1 MRRKQF
7 SGLHE
12 DIAPDEIFLDDRN
25 IPDFDVHQFEGRIEE
40 PIGRGTILSLFASFL
55 IVVMIFVV
63 RAGMLQIKE
72 GEAYVAKS
80 ENNRLEHQLLFPERG
95 IIYDRNSVE
104 LAWNTPSGE
113 ELGFSLRQYT
123 TEPGFGHIL
132 GFLHYPARDKSGVY
146 YRKDYEA
153 DVGIEAYYNELLKGE
168 KGLRII
174 ETDALGNVISSNTID
189 PPRAGENFHLS
200 IDARVQKKL
209 NSVISEVAKAQDYRG
224 GAGAIMDISNGE
236 LIALA
241 SYPEFDPN
249 VMTAGEDVETIKK
262 YNTDVRTPFLDRAI
276 SGLYAPGSIVKPMFA
291 LGALSE
297 GILTPDT
304 PIESKGYITIP
315 NPYFPDKETRF
326 NDWKVHGVLDMRT
339 AIAQSSNVYFY
350 EVAGGYKG
358 QKGLGIKNVEK
369 YARMFGYGSSTG
381 IDLYGEANGTIPN
394 PAWKEVNFPDDPTWR
409 IGDTYFTGI
418 GQYGMQATLLQ
429 ALKEAS
435 VIASKGLN
443 VTPHLALGIATV
455 TPSRIAIPESYF
467 TVVHEGMRK
476 GAISGTAKLLNFPY
490 VKVAAKTGTAELGV
504 SKARVNSWVIGFFP
518 YDNPKYAFA
527 IVMDR
532 GVKGNTTNASF
543 VASKLF
549 PWLAQYAPEYIG
561 RDTPLILDAPE
572 ELPTATSTTAAGT
585 TSTAVFPAT
594 VTTATT
600 SELH

>member
-1 MRRKQF
+1 MYGMRQKNF
-7 SGLHE
+7 SGIHE
-12 DIAPDEIFLDDRN
+12 DIAPDEIFLDDKN

-40 PIGRGTILSLFASFL
+40 PIRQTTIIILSATFLFIALVF
-55 IVVMIFVV
+55 FA
-63 RAGMLQIKE
+63 RAGILQLKE
-72 GEAYVAKS
+72 GARYLATS
-80 ENNRLEHQLLFPERG
+80 EQNRLEHQLLFPERG
-95 IIYDRNSVE
+95 IIYDRNGIE
-104 LAWNTPSGE
+104 LAWNVPSPE
-113 ELGFSLRQYT
+113 ELGFSLRAYIAD
-123 TEPGFGHIL
+123 PGFGHIL

-153 DVGIEAYYNELLKGE
+153 EVGVEAFYNEHLKGQ

-174 ETDALGNVISSNTID
+174 ETDALGNVVSSNTID
-189 PPRAGENFHLS
+189 PPRRGRDFTLAV
-200 IDARVQKKL
+200 DARVQKKL
-209 NSVISEVAKAQDYRG
+209 SNIIAEVAREQDYRG
-224 GAGAIMDISNGE
+224 GAAAIMDIHNGE
-236 LIALA
+236 LISLV

-249 VMTAGEDVETIKK
+249 IMTAGDDSATIKK
-262 YNTDVRTPFLDRAI
+262 YNADVRTPFLDRAV

-291 LGALSE
+291 LGALNE
-297 GILTPDT
+297 GILTQNT
-304 PIESKGYITIP
+304 LIESKGFIAIP

-326 NDWKVHGVLDMRT
+326 NDWKVHGLLDMQT

-350 EVAGGYKG
+350 EIAGGYKG

-369 YARMFGYGSSTG
+369 YARLFGYGSTTG
-381 IDLYGEANGTIPN
+381 IDLYGEAKGTIPN
-394 PAWKEVNFPDDPTWR
+394 PEWKERKFPEDPTWR

-435 VIASKGLN
+435 VIASKGLD
-443 VTPHLALGIATV
+443 VTPHLAIGLATT
-455 TPSRIAIPESYF
+455 TPSRIPIPENYF
-467 TVVHEGMRK
+467 TVIHEGMRE
-476 GAISGTAKLLNFPY
+476 GVVSGTAKLLHFPY

-549 PWLAQYAPEYIG
+549 PWLAANAPEYIG
-561 RDTPLILDAPE
+561 RDTPVIFDAP
-572 ELPTATSTTAAGT
+572 PTSAVSTTSTT
-585 TSTAVFPAT
+585 TAY
-594 VTTATT
+594 
-600 SELH
+600 